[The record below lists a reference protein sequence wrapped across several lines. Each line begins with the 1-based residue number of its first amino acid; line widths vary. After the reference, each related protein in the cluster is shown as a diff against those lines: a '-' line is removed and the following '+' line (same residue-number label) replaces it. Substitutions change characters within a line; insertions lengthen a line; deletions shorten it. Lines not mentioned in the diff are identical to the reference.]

1 MGTNRGGTVEEGVS
15 LEVLEEGLDSTAI
28 IAGSTAAGHHQ
39 PTPVTTT
46 GLTGV
51 LVLIVLGAI
60 LYQVKLLKQK
70 VRQLTAAE
78 IRLFE
83 EGDVKSIN
91 KVKKLPLTF
100 GIKNLIFT
108 NELSYSNIE
117 CFLHR
122 LCLWMSRLISFP
134 ITSELLFLGGLMENS
149 CIQGV

>member
-1 MGTNRGGTVEEGVS
+1 M
-15 LEVLEEGLDSTAI
+15 
-28 IAGSTAAGHHQ
+28 
-39 PTPVTTT
+39 
-46 GLTGV
+46 
-51 LVLIVLGAI
+51 LIVLGAI

-91 KVKKLPLTF
+91 KVEKLLLAF
-100 GIKNLIFT
+100 GITNLFVT
-108 NELSYSNIE
+108 NELRYSYIE

-122 LCLWMSRLISFP
+122 LCLWMSKLISYP
-134 ITSELLFLGGLMENS
+134 ITSEFLFWGGLMKNS